1 MVAVGRLLSFVP
13 LEYISQMVNKKSYNK
28 SCAIAFVLF
37 VICLVL
43 IIFLFVRCEQQ
54 KSTSPIFS
62 DDNAVIW
69 DGEQELYRPTVNNRP
84 AIAIP
89 GIKEI
94 IFSAGTKTQ
103 QVNFYNPKEN
113 TCYFQMDL
121 YVDGERLW
129 KSGNVA
135 PGNGYYTIEL
145 DKSLSVG
152 EREGILQI
160 RCFKKDGTE
169 LNSAQVKFNL
179 IVQEV

>member
-1 MVAVGRLLSFVP
+1 ML
-13 LEYISQMVNKKSYNK
+13 NKQKYNK
-28 SCAIAFVLF
+28 SSSIVFILF

-43 IIFLFVRCEQQ
+43 IIFLFVRCEQ
-54 KSTSPIFS
+54 KKNTPSVLP
-62 DDNAVIW
+62 DDNAVTW
-69 DGEQELYRPTVNNRP
+69 NGEQELYRPTVNDRP

-113 TCYFQMDL
+113 TCYFQMNL

-145 DKSLSVG
+145 DKSLSTG